1 MPPRTRRSLRR
12 FLPNTG
18 AETPSAIGED
28 GGVSE
33 QRHDPL
39 VAPTMHR
46 EQVVGD
52 FDVEEHLAVQRVVHA
67 AGRALT
73 ELIDTE
79 RLYVCS
85 LGSQLGNRHVHRHL
99 VPLPPGVPYDGNRPR
114 H

>member
-1 MPPRTRRSLRR
+1 LRR

-33 QRHDPL
+33 QRRDPL

-79 RLYVCS
+79 RLYRSV
-85 LGSQLGNRHVHRHL
+85 GNRSVVAAGGCQCQGWL
-99 VPLPPGVPYDGNRPR
+99 VGKLCLSRS
-114 H
+114 